1 LIMSDVCRI
10 FVPSI
15 NNQNFNSM
23 TIEEITK
30 IWEFFQNNLE
40 IDFGVVHY
48 FLNDNLM
55 IVDYVDGVFK
65 TQELLDEQSWY
76 KGEDLTLDDIPMTIL
91 KEIYNRHSK

>member
-1 LIMSDVCRI
+1 
-10 FVPSI
+10 
-15 NNQNFNSM
+15 M

-55 IVDYVDGVFK
+55 IVGYVDGDFK
-65 TQELLDEQSWY
+65 TQILWDGQPCGM
-76 KGEDLTLDDIPMTIL
+76 GEDLTLDDIPMSIL
-91 KEIYNRHSK
+91 KAIYDRHSK